1 MMASA
6 PPTGAVGRAG
16 VAGTVSA
23 SAGGSGS
30 GSRFSKSA
38 SESRELSAG
47 ASVIIWGVA
56 RVVIMMSTV
65 TPAMIMLVLGRRRF
79 GQRIAHVLRDRLACV
94 IPGGGMLQ

>member
-1 MMASA
+1 
-6 PPTGAVGRAG
+6 
-16 VAGTVSA
+16 
-23 SAGGSGS
+23 
-30 GSRFSKSA
+30 
-38 SESRELSAG
+38 
-47 ASVIIWGVA
+47 VIIWGVA